1 MVLDRLQVMALKRE
15 NKRLKN
21 KLDGARSIIDN
32 LNMRLSDNKDYIERL
47 EFVNGEYFDEI
58 KSLKV
63 RLGELEK

>member
-32 LNMRLSDNKDYIERL
+32 LNIRLSDNEDYIERL

>member
-1 MVLDRLQVMALKRE
+1 MVLDILQVMALKRE

-32 LNMRLSDNKDYIERL
+32 LNMRLSDNEDYIERL

-63 RLGELEK
+63 RIGELEK